1 MEALLFVDEKG
12 VVGDEDVR
20 EAADVDENYFSRV
33 KFCTCISSDIHVLQ
47 PLISDIDIQLNLTNA
62 HADSDQFPDGIIN

>member
-47 PLISDIDIQLNLTNA
+47 PLISDIDIQ
-62 HADSDQFPDGIIN
+62 